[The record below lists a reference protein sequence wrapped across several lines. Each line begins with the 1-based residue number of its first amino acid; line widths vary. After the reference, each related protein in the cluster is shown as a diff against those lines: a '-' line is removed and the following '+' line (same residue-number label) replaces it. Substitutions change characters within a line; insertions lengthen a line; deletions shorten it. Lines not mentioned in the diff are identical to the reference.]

1 MMHTNIFNNNN
12 SMIIKSLENQIKYK
26 FEHEIRTL
34 SKRLWPKPSTDSF
47 RNLLYQRKMVLNTM
61 CFELNS
67 LDEENNF
74 EIVNNKLVSIYENI
88 FDRIAKFSNYL
99 LIDCKNNFFVNEYQI
114 AVNLQMVSARDNLSL
129 NADNAYGSDFNYMNK
144 LINLYYSY
152 SPYESLRIINIILR
166 FRHSNMKL
174 NDINAELEKQNKL
187 KRKYEAS
194 DITLLKNTKFKKY
207 KISELMKK
215 LVCNSCM
222 SIPDI
227 VRINDFLSCV
237 EVKCI
242 CSEEENGDL
251 HKSSIQKVAAN
262 KFIVL

>member
-1 MMHTNIFNNNN
+1 MMNTNIFTNNN
-12 SMIIKSLENQIKYK
+12 SMIITSIERQIKYK
-26 FEHEIRTL
+26 LEHEIRSL
-34 SKRLWPKPSTDSF
+34 SKRLWPKPSMDSF

-61 CFELNS
+61 CFELNN
-67 LDEENNF
+67 LYEENNF
-74 EIVNNKLVSIYENI
+74 KIVNNKLINIYDNI

-99 LIDCKNNFFVNEYQI
+99 LIDCNNNFLVNEYQI
-114 AVNLQMVSARDNLSL
+114 AVNLQMASAHEHLSL
-129 NADNAYGSDFNYMNK
+129 NTDNEYKSDFNYMNK

-174 NDINAELEKQNKL
+174 SDINAELEKQNKL
-187 KRKYEAS
+187 KRIYEAS
-194 DITLLKNTKFKKY
+194 EITLLKNTRFKNY

-242 CSEEENGDL
+242 CSEEEKGNL
-251 HKSSIQKVAAN
+251 QKSPIQKVAAN